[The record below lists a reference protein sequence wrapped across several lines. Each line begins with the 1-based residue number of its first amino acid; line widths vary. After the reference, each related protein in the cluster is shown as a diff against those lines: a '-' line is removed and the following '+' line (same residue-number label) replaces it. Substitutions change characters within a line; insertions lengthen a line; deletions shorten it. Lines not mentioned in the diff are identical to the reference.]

1 MKQNLFRT
9 LIAVVGLLVG
19 INAFAYNFEKDG
31 IYYKI
36 LSETDKTVEVT
47 YRYSNGG
54 TYTGAIT
61 IPPTLIY
68 NSITYSVAKIGHSAF
83 YECSGL
89 TEVTIPNSVT
99 IIDYDAFLGCTGLT
113 EVTIPNSVTTIGGSA
128 FDGCN

>member
-68 NSITYSVAKIGHSAF
+68 NSITYSVAKIGNSAF
-83 YECSGL
+83 YECS
-89 TEVTIPNSVT
+89 
-99 IIDYDAFLGCTGLT
+99 GLT